1 MWSSRESGRWGFV
14 MHGCFMHRMLH
25 FVNPSQY
32 PSIPNCTAV
41 GSSII
46 SDVLKT
52 VKPRYHF
59 AASMVRFTQ
68 CAHSQN
74 IFYERRPYRNAS
86 QHITRIVCLGPVKA
100 GSDKSRKWLH
110 ALNLTPCIQMPESE
124 LIEADANCTPS
135 ALRARKASRRNS
147 TPFPGKKRPERETP
161 CQPAKLPL
169 RAAAERAVRVLVLF
183 SVTKRGKAIDRE
195 VDRVFG
201 VRG

>member
-124 LIEADANCTPS
+124 LIEAAANCTPS
-135 ALRARKASRRNS
+135 
-147 TPFPGKKRPERETP
+147 PFELAKRPAETQLPPQAMKRPERETP
-161 CQPAKLPL
+161 ANPPNYRFALQPSARSECWFCLASPNVEKQLI
-169 RAAAERAVRVLVLF
+169 VR
-183 SVTKRGKAIDRE
+183 
-195 VDRVFG
+195 
-201 VRG
+201 

>member
-46 SDVLKT
+46 SDVLKA

-74 IFYERRPYRNAS
+74 IFYERRPYRNAN

-135 ALRARKASRRNS
+135 
-147 TPFPGKKRPERETP
+147 PFELAKRPTETQLPPQAMKRPERETP
-161 CQPAKLPL
+161 ANPPNYRFALQPSARSECWFCLASPNVEKQLI
-169 RAAAERAVRVLVLF
+169 VR
-183 SVTKRGKAIDRE
+183 
-195 VDRVFG
+195 
-201 VRG
+201 